1 MSQIGTAKQELILI
15 VDDNP
20 TNIQVLSDLLKEYG
34 FKVLVAKDGESCLH
48 RLEKIRPDLIL
59 LDVLM
64 PGIDGFE
71 TCRRLKA
78 SPATK
83 EIPVIF
89 MTALT
94 DPIDKLKGLTIGAV
108 DYITKPL
115 QHEEAIARVNIHLQL
130 RNLNKQLEEQNATLQ
145 QEIRSRKLA
154 ESALRLSEEKFA
166 KAFRSSPIPITIS
179 TLSEGR
185 FIEVNESFCRLTGY
199 IQPEIIGHT
208 SAELNLWVNS
218 DNRTQ
223 IIQLLRDRGVVC
235 NQEFNYRTK
244 SGEVRTVL
252 FSAEIIN
259 YGGQDCL
266 LAIPND
272 ITERKQDRA
281 AIAQATQEIKRLTTL
296 DGITKIANRR
306 RFEEYL
312 GQQWRKLVSEPIPLS
327 LIFCKLENF
336 EQYNN
341 TFGYAAANE
350 FLRTIAQAI
359 TQMINNSENLAARYD
374 SEEFAVILPNTMN
387 SEAVELAETIRVEI
401 KKLTRSHPQSEVS
414 KKVTLNMGIASTIT
428 SGDSSPVE
436 TLIIPAEQAVRYC
449 QVN

>member
-1 MSQIGTAKQELILI
+1 MTVKQEVILI
-15 VDDNP
+15 VDDTP
-20 TNIQVLSDLLKEYG
+20 SNIQVLSDLLKEYG
-34 FKVLVAKDGESCLH
+34 FKVLVAKDGESCLQ

-59 LDVLM
+59 LDILM

-89 MTALT
+89 MTALA
-94 DPIDKLKGLTIGAV
+94 DPVDKLKGLTIGAV

-179 TLSEGR
+179 TLLEGR
-185 FIEVNESFCRLTGY
+185 FIEANDSFCRLSGY
-199 IQPEIIGHT
+199 NQTEIIGHT
-208 SAELNLWVNS
+208 SAELNLWVNL

-223 IIQLLRDRGVVC
+223 IVRVLREKNAIR
-235 NQEFNYRTK
+235 NQELDYRTK

-259 YGGQDCL
+259 YGGQECL

-272 ITERKQDRA
+272 ITERKKNRV
-281 AIAQATQEIKRLTTL
+281 AIAQANQEIKRLSTL
-296 DGITKIANRR
+296 DGITQISNRR

-312 GQQWRKLVSEPIPLS
+312 GQQWRKLVLQPSSLS
-327 LIFCKLENF
+327 LILCKLENF
-336 EQYNN
+336 QHYNN
-341 TFGYAAANE
+341 TYGYAAANE
-350 FLRTIAQAI
+350 FLRSIAQLI
-359 TQMINNSENLAARYD
+359 SKVIGNSENLTARYD
-374 SEEFAVILPNTMN
+374 DEEFAVILPNTLD
-387 SEAVELAETIRVEI
+387 SKALELAETIRVKI
-401 KKLTRSHPQSEVS
+401 QKFYRSHTQSEPS
-414 KKVTLNMGIASTIT
+414 KQVTFSMGIASTIPN
-428 SGDSSPVE
+428 GNSSPIE
-436 TLIIPAEQAVRYC
+436 TLLIPAEKAFQ
-449 QVN
+449 QF

>member
-1 MSQIGTAKQELILI
+1 MNQIGTIKQEVILI

-34 FKVLVAKDGESCLH
+34 FKVLVAKDGETCLH

-89 MTALT
+89 MTALA
-94 DPIDKLKGLTIGAV
+94 DPVDKLKGLTIGAV

-166 KAFRSSPIPITIS
+166 KAFRSSPISITIS
-179 TLSEGR
+179 TLLEGR
-185 FIEVNESFCRLTGY
+185 FIEVNESFCRMTGY
-199 IQPEIIGHT
+199 NQAEIVGHT
-208 SAELNLWVNS
+208 STELNLWVNS
-218 DNRTQ
+218 DKRLQ
-223 IIQLLRDRGVVC
+223 MIQLLRQKSKIC
-235 NQEFNYRTK
+235 NQEIDYRTK
-244 SGEVRTVL
+244 LGEPRTVL

-266 LAIPND
+266 LAIAND
-272 ITERKQDRA
+272 ITEQKQDQA
-281 AIAQATQEIKRLTTL
+281 AIAIANQEIKRLTTL
-296 DGITKIANRR
+296 DGITQIANRHC
-306 RFEEYL
+306 FEEYL
-312 GQQWRKLVSEPIPLS
+312 GQQWRKSVLDPKVLS
-327 LIFCKLENF
+327 LILFKIDNF

-341 TFGYAAANE
+341 TYGYKAAND
-350 FLRTIAQAI
+350 FLRTIA
-359 TQMINNSENLAARYD
+359 L
-374 SEEFAVILPNTMN
+374 
-387 SEAVELAETIRVEI
+387 
-401 KKLTRSHPQSEVS
+401 
-414 KKVTLNMGIASTIT
+414 TIT
-428 SGDSSPVE
+428 KVLDNS
-436 TLIIPAEQAVRYC
+436 
-449 QVN
+449 

>member
-1 MSQIGTAKQELILI
+1 MTAKQELILI

-34 FKVLVAKDGESCLH
+34 FKVLVAKDGESCLQ

-89 MTALT
+89 MTALA
-94 DPIDKLKGLTIGAV
+94 DPVDKLTGLTIGAV

-185 FIEVNESFCRLTGY
+185 FIEINESFCRLTGFS
-199 IQPEIIGHT
+199 QPEIIGHT

-223 IIQLLRDRGVVC
+223 IIRLLREKGAVHNRELD
-235 NQEFNYRTK
+235 YRTK

-272 ITERKQDRA
+272 ITEHKQDKT
-281 AIAQATQEIKRLTTL
+281 AIAQANREIKRLITL
-296 DGITKIANRR
+296 DGITQIANRR

-312 GQQWRKLVSEPIPLS
+312 GQQWRKLVLEPSSLS
-327 LIFCKLENF
+327 LILCRLENF
-336 EQYNN
+336 QNYNN
-341 TFGYAAANE
+341 TYGYIAANE
-350 FLRTIAQAI
+350 FLLTIAQIISKAI
-359 TQMINNSENLAARYD
+359 DNSDNLAARYD
-374 SEEFAVILPNTMN
+374 SEEFAVILPNTMD
-387 SEAVELAETIRVEI
+387 SEAIELANTIREEI
-401 KKLTRSHPQSEVS
+401 KKLVHHTQSETSQQVAL
-414 KKVTLNMGIASTIT
+414 TIGTASIVPN
-428 SGDSSPVE
+428 GNSSPSE
-436 TLIIPAEQAVRYC
+436 ALIIPA
-449 QVN
+449 QVLK

>member
-1 MSQIGTAKQELILI
+1 MNQIGTAKQELILI

-89 MTALT
+89 MTALA
-94 DPIDKLKGLTIGAV
+94 DPVDKLKGLTIGAV

-185 FIEVNESFCRLTGY
+185 FIEVNESFCTLTGFS
-199 IQPEIIGHT
+199 QSEIIGHT
-208 SAELNLWVNS
+208 STALNLWVNS
-218 DNRTQ
+218 DNRIE
-223 IIQLLRDRGVVC
+223 IIQLLREKGVVR
-235 NQEFNYRTK
+235 NRELDYRTK
-244 SGEVRTVL
+244 SGEIRTVL

-272 ITERKQDRA
+272 ITERKQDKK
-281 AIAQATQEIKRLTTL
+281 AIAQADREIKRLTTL
-296 DGITKIANRR
+296 DGITQIANRR

-312 GQQWRKLVSEPIPLS
+312 GQQWRKLVLEPSSLS
-327 LIFCKLENF
+327 LILCKLENF
-336 EQYNN
+336 QHYNN
-341 TFGYAAANE
+341 IYGYAAANE
-350 FLRTIAQAI
+350 FLRTIAQVI
-359 TQMINNSENLAARYD
+359 TRAMDNSDNLAARYD
-374 SEEFAVILPNTMN
+374 SEEFAVILPNTKD
-387 SEAVELAETIRVEI
+387 SEAIELANTIREEI
-401 KKLTRSHPQSEVS
+401 QKLIHHSQLETSQPI
-414 KKVTLNMGIASTIT
+414 TLTIGTASIIPN
-428 SGDSSPVE
+428 GNSSPSE
-436 TLIIPAEQAVRYC
+436 SLIIPAKALK
-449 QVN
+449 

>member
-1 MSQIGTAKQELILI
+1 MSQIGTVKQKLILI

-34 FKVLVAKDGESCLH
+34 FKVLVAKDGETCIH

-78 SPATK
+78 SHATK

-94 DPIDKLKGLTIGAV
+94 DPVDKLKGLTIGAV

-130 RNLNKQLEEQNATLQ
+130 QNLNKQLDEQNATLQ

-154 ESALRLSEEKFA
+154 ELALRLSEEKFA

-179 TLSEGR
+179 TLLEGR

-199 IQPEIIGHT
+199 SQPKIIGHT
-208 SAELNLWVNS
+208 SGELNLWVDS

-223 IIQLLRDRGVVC
+223 IIQLLRERGVVR
-235 NQEFNYRTK
+235 NQELDYRTK

-259 YGGQDCL
+259 YGGQECL

-272 ITERKQDRA
+272 ITERKQDKT

-296 DGITKIANRR
+296 DGITQIANRR

-312 GQQWRKLVSEPIPLS
+312 GQQWRKFVLEPSSLS
-327 LIFCKLENF
+327 LVFCKLENF
-336 EQYNN
+336 QHYHN
-341 TFGYAAANE
+341 TYGYSAANE
-350 FLRTIAQAI
+350 FLRTIAQIISKASD
-359 TQMINNSENLAARYD
+359 NSDNLVARYD
-374 SEEFAVILPNTMN
+374 SEEFAVILPNTID
-387 SEAVELAETIRVEI
+387 SKAIKLAEII
-401 KKLTRSHPQSEVS
+401 KEQITKLDHNIQLEASQQ
-414 KKVTLNMGIASTIT
+414 VTLIIGTASVVPN
-428 SGDSSPVE
+428 GNFSPSE
-436 TLIIPAEQAVRYC
+436 TLIIPAKQAF
-449 QVN
+449 QT

>member
-1 MSQIGTAKQELILI
+1 MTAKQELILI

-34 FKVLVAKDGESCLH
+34 FKVLVAKDGETCLH

-71 TCRRLKA
+71 TCHRLKA

-89 MTALT
+89 MTALA
-94 DPIDKLKGLTIGAV
+94 DPVDKLKGLTIGAV

-179 TLSEGR
+179 TLLEGR
-185 FIEVNESFCRLTGY
+185 FIEVNESFCSMTGY
-199 IQPEIIGHT
+199 SKTETIGHT

-223 IIQLLRDRGVVC
+223 IVRVLREKKSIH
-235 NQEFNYRTK
+235 NQELDYRTK

-259 YGGQDCL
+259 YGGQECL

-272 ITERKQDRA
+272 ITERKQDKT

-296 DGITKIANRR
+296 DGITQIANRR

-312 GQQWRKLVSEPIPLS
+312 GQQWRKLVLEPSSLS
-327 LIFCKLENF
+327 LVLCKLENF
-336 EQYNN
+336 QHYNN
-341 TFGYAAANE
+341 TYGYTAANE
-350 FLRTIAQAI
+350 FLRTIAQIISQASD
-359 TQMINNSENLAARYD
+359 NPDNLVARYD
-374 SEEFAVILPNTMN
+374 SEEFAVILPNMID
-387 SEAVELAETIRVEI
+387 SKAIELANTIREEI
-401 KKLTRSHPQSEVS
+401 KKLIHHTQSETSQQVAL
-414 KKVTLNMGIASTIT
+414 TIGTASIIPK
-428 SGDSSPVE
+428 GNSSPSE
-436 TLIIPAEQAVRYC
+436 SLIIPAK
-449 QVN
+449 QVFQTF

>member
-1 MSQIGTAKQELILI
+1 MNQIGTVKQELILI

-34 FKVLVAKDGESCLH
+34 FKVLVAKDGESCLQ

-78 SPATK
+78 SPATR

-89 MTALT
+89 MTALA
-94 DPIDKLKGLTIGAV
+94 DPVDKLKGLTIGAV

-179 TLSEGR
+179 TLLEGR
-185 FIEVNESFCRLTGY
+185 FIEANDSFCRLSGY
-199 IQPEIIGHT
+199 SKTEIIGHT
-208 SAELNLWVNS
+208 SGELNLWINS

-223 IIQLLRDRGVVC
+223 IVRVLREKKAIQ
-235 NQEFNYRTK
+235 NQELDYRTK

-259 YGGQDCL
+259 YGGQECL

-272 ITERKQDRA
+272 ITERIRDKN
-281 AIAQATQEIKRLTTL
+281 AIAQANREIKRLSTL
-296 DGITKIANRR
+296 DGITQIANRR

-312 GQQWRKLVSEPIPLS
+312 GQQWRKLVLEPRSLS
-327 LIFCKLENF
+327 LILCRLDNF
-336 EQYNN
+336 QHYNN
-341 TFGYAAANE
+341 TYGYVAANE
-350 FLRTIAQAI
+350 FLRTVAQVISKAI
-359 TQMINNSENLAARYD
+359 ENSENFIARYD
-374 SEEFAVILPNTMN
+374 DEEFAVILPNTQD
-387 SEAVELAETIRVEI
+387 SKALELAKIIRVKI
-401 KKLTRSHPQSEVS
+401 QKFYRSHTQSEV
-414 KKVTLNMGIASTIT
+414 TLSMGIASTIPN
-428 SGDSSPVE
+428 GNSSPIE
-436 TLIIPAEQAVRYC
+436 KLLIPAEKAFH
-449 QVN
+449 

>member
-1 MSQIGTAKQELILI
+1 MNQIGTIKQEVILI

-34 FKVLVAKDGESCLH
+34 FKVLVAKDGETCLH

-89 MTALT
+89 MTALA
-94 DPIDKLKGLTIGAV
+94 DPVDKLKGLTIGAV

-166 KAFRSSPIPITIS
+166 KAFRSSPISITIS
-179 TLSEGR
+179 TLLEGR
-185 FIEVNESFCRLTGY
+185 FIEVNESFCRVTGY
-199 IQPEIIGHT
+199 NQAEIVGHT

-218 DNRTQ
+218 DKRLQ
-223 IIQLLRDRGVVC
+223 MIQLLRQKGKIR
-235 NQEFNYRTK
+235 NQEIDYRTK
-244 SGEVRTVL
+244 SGELRTVL

-266 LAIPND
+266 LAIAND
-272 ITERKQDRA
+272 ITEQKQDQA
-281 AIAQATQEIKRLTTL
+281 AIAIANQEIKRLTTL
-296 DGITKIANRR
+296 DGITQIANRHC
-306 RFEEYL
+306 FEEYL
-312 GQQWRKLVSEPIPLS
+312 GQQWRKSVLDPKVLS
-327 LIFCKLENF
+327 LILCKIGNF

-341 TFGYAAANE
+341 TYGYKAANE
-350 FLRTIAQAI
+350 FLRTIALTI
-359 TQMINNSENLAARYD
+359 TKVIDNSENLVARYQN
-374 SEEFAVILPNTMN
+374 EEFAVILHNTID
-387 SEAVELAETIRVEI
+387 SELNKIAKAIKEEI
-401 KKLTRSHPQSEVS
+401 KKIDHYHTQSDINKIMTVS
-414 KKVTLNMGIASTIT
+414 MGIASTMP
-428 SGDSSPVE
+428 SGDCSPVE
-436 TLIIPAEQAVRYC
+436 TLLIPAEEALEQF
-449 QVN
+449 QF

>member
-1 MSQIGTAKQELILI
+1 MNQIGTIKQEIILI

-34 FKVLVAKDGESCLH
+34 FKVLVAKDGESCLQ
-48 RLEKIRPDLIL
+48 RLEKVRPDLIL

-78 SPATK
+78 SPGTK

-89 MTALT
+89 MTALA
-94 DPIDKLKGLTIGAV
+94 DPVDKLKGLTIGAV

-130 RNLNKQLEEQNATLQ
+130 RNLNKRLEEQNATLQ

-185 FIEVNESFCRLTGY
+185 FIEVNESFCTLTGFS
-199 IQPEIIGHT
+199 QSEIIGHT
-208 SAELNLWVNS
+208 SAELNFWVNL
-218 DNRTQ
+218 DNHIQ
-223 IIQLLRDRGVVC
+223 IIQLLRDKGVVR
-235 NQEFNYRTK
+235 NQELDYRIK
-244 SGEVRTVL
+244 SGEVKTVL

-272 ITERKQDRA
+272 ITERKQDKT
-281 AIAQATQEIKRLTTL
+281 AIAQANREIKRLTTL
-296 DGITKIANRR
+296 DTITQIANRH

-312 GQQWRKLVSEPIPLS
+312 GQQWRKLVLEPNSLS
-327 LIFCKLENF
+327 LILCKLENF
-336 EQYNN
+336 QHYNN
-341 TFGYAAANE
+341 THGYAAANE
-350 FLRTIAQAI
+350 FLRTIAQIISKASD
-359 TQMINNSENLAARYD
+359 NLDNLAARYD
-374 SEEFAVILPNTMN
+374 SEEFALILPNTRDTK
-387 SEAVELAETIRVEI
+387 AIKLANKIREEI
-401 KKLTRSHPQSEVS
+401 KKLAHHTQSETS
-414 KKVTLNMGIASTIT
+414 QKVTLTIGTASIIPN
-428 SGDSSPVE
+428 GNSSPME
-436 TLIIPAEQAVRYC
+436 TLIIPAK
-449 QVN
+449 QVFQIF